1 MERDGRTVGR
11 NEARP
16 WQSRMC
22 CGAWGE
28 MLLRVCLSLSI
39 FIYEEKERKGGLYNK
54 GKRKSFWDRR
64 MLQPLEELLSM
75 VTEIPRKYG
84 CSVYRNVCVM
94 ALIQSPY
101 LVNEVNHSPHI
112 LGSMRT
118 APSIDFIWV
127 YLQNCS
133 AISWW
138 VNWNLSNKTLHS
150 NSSFPSAMCMPVQ
163 TEGKHRAG
171 EKWHWSLDPSLLLEW
186 QIPFSCQQNSLLES
200 SHRTDLTCLCSCLGE
215 GHVPCRDVLAACR
228 QKICLLF
235 LLSQQCV

>member
-1 MERDGRTVGR
+1 
-11 NEARP
+11 
-16 WQSRMC
+16 
-22 CGAWGE
+22 
-28 MLLRVCLSLSI
+28 
-39 FIYEEKERKGGLYNK
+39 
-54 GKRKSFWDRR
+54 

-75 VTEIPRKYG
+75 IIEIPRKYG
-84 CSVYRNVCVM
+84 HSMYRNVRMM

-101 LVNEVNHSPHI
+101 LINEVNHSPYI

-118 APSIDFIWV
+118 VPSIDFIWV
-127 YLQNCS
+127 CLQYCS

-138 VNWNLSNKTLHS
+138 VNWNLSNKAYS
-150 NSSFPSAMCMPVQ
+150 NSFFPSTMCMPIQ
-163 TEGKHRAG
+163 TEGRHGVG
-171 EKWHWSLDPSLLLEW
+171 EKQAALKFGPILSLEW